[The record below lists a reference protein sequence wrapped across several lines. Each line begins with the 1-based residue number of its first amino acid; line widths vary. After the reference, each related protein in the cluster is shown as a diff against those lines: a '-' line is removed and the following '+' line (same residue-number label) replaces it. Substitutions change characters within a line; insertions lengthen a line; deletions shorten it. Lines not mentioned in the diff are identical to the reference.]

1 MQNFILISPHFPE
14 TYYRFAEALKQNGF
28 RVLGIGDCPYDD
40 LREDLKRA
48 LDEYYCCY
56 DMGYFENEKRAVEYF
71 ANKYGQIDY
80 LESNNEFWLSR
91 DAELRQIF
99 NIPNGVRPEEL
110 QYWQHKSLMKKHY
123 KEAGARVADYILVS
137 DRESLMKY
145 IDKVGYPVFIKPDI
159 GVGAAGDYKIK
170 DERDVDNFFNTKES
184 WITYICEQFLD
195 GDIISFDG
203 IADNESRVVFCAS
216 NFFPPSVADVV
227 REGKDLFYY
236 TLQEVPEDLKEIG
249 QKVIKA
255 FGVKKRFFHLEFFR
269 LKTPAKNVGDV
280 GDIVALETNMRP
292 AGGYTPDL
300 IDFSQS
306 VNCYKIYADVMM
318 FNENRQDLTM
328 EKYYAACGSRRNNV
342 SYLHSDQEIQSKYH
356 NCLSAYGYY
365 PYVLSGAMG
374 DRFFMAKFKT
384 LEEVKEYQDFVEQRI

>member
-137 DRESLMKY
+137 DRESLMKF

-342 SYLHSDQEIQSKYH
+342 SYLHSDQEIQNNYH

>member
-137 DRESLMKY
+137 DRESLMKF

-342 SYLHSDQEIQSKYH
+342 SYLYSDQEIQNKYY

>member
-28 RVLGIGDCPYDD
+28 RVLGIGDCPYGD
-40 LREDLKRA
+40 LREELKRA

-56 DMGYFENEKRAVEYF
+56 DMGNFENEKRAVGYF
-71 ANKYGQIDY
+71 TNKYGQIDY

-123 KEAGARVADYILVS
+123 KEAGARVADYILIS
-137 DRESLMKY
+137 DRESLMKF

-170 DERDVDNFFNTKES
+170 DEKDVDNFFNTKES

-203 IADNESRVVFCAS
+203 IADNDSNVVFCAS

-236 TLQEVPEDLKEIG
+236 TLQEVPDDLKEIG

-269 LKTPAKNVGDV
+269 LKKPAKNVGDV

-300 IDFSQS
+300 INFSQS
-306 VNCYKIYADVMM
+306 VSCYKIWADVMA

-342 SYLHSDQEIQSKYH
+342 PYLHSDQEILSKYH

-374 DRFFMAKFKT
+374 DRYFMAKFKT
-384 LEEVKEYQDFVEQRI
+384 LEEVKEYQDFVEQRL